1 MRCPSDGSM
10 LRMID
15 RAGLDLEFCPEC
27 RGVWLERDELDK
39 LLDEPDDNLI
49 GSQLSYV
56 MPRANKSRSLMSEL
70 FDF

>member
-10 LRMID
+10 LRVID
-15 RAGLDLEFCPEC
+15 RAGLDLEYCPDC

-39 LLDEPDDNLI
+39 LLDEPDESLLA
-49 GSQLSYV
+49 GSLNYGAT
-56 MPRANKSRSLMSEL
+56 RRSRSKSLVSEL

>member
-1 MRCPSDGSM
+1 MKCPSDGSM
-10 LRMID
+10 LRIID

-39 LLDEPDDNLI
+39 LLDEPEDSLI
-49 GSQLSYV
+49 GSQLNYGS
-56 MPRANKSRSLMSEL
+56 PRRNKSRSLMSEL

>member
-15 RAGLDLEFCPEC
+15 RAGLDLEYCPEC

-49 GSQLSYV
+49 GSQLSYG
-56 MPRANKSRSLMSEL
+56 MPRASKSRSLMSEL